1 MSTAGE
7 DMIGKLVVVTGFT
20 AGLGEAAAFAL
31 AERGADLYL
40 LARNPSKAERTVD
53 AIRHRFPQSQIELAL
68 GDLGNLA
75 DVREMAKSVLS
86 TQRPIDVL
94 FNNAGVINQ
103 RRRIT
108 ADGYEET
115 FAVNHL
121 GHFLLTLLL
130 LEKLRESGAGR
141 VVSTASGAHQFG
153 GPLDFSDLQAEKA
166 YKTFTVYGRSKLAN
180 ILFTQE
186 LARREAGRGI
196 TANCFHPGF
205 VGSDFSKNNGT
216 LARTLMT
223 LAGPW
228 TRSPEKGAET
238 GIYLCT
244 SPEIESASGKYFY
257 DMKAI
262 EPSRR
267 VFAPGDALTLWNA
280 SLELTGLGDGGAPM
294 RQAGKKVEDPV

>member
-1 MSTAGE
+1 MSTAE
-7 DMIGKLVVVTGFT
+7 MNMAGKLVVVTGFT

-31 AERGADLYL
+31 AEKGADLYL

-53 AIRHRFPQSQIELAL
+53 AIRDRYPESQIELAL
-68 GDLGNLA
+68 GDLGNLT
-75 DVREMAKSVLS
+75 DVRDMATSVLGAG
-86 TQRPIDVL
+86 RPIDVL
-94 FNNAGVINQ
+94 FNNAGLINQ
-103 RRRIT
+103 KRRVT

-130 LEKLRESGAGR
+130 LERLREGGGGR

-186 LARREAGRGI
+186 LARREADAGI

-205 VGSDFSKNNGT
+205 VGSDFSKNNGA

-228 TRSPEKGAET
+228 TRSSEKGAET

-244 SPEIESASGKYFY
+244 SPELESVSGKYFY

-262 EPSRR
+262 EPSKR
-267 VFAPGDALTLWNA
+267 VFGPEDALTLWNA
-280 SLELTGLGDGGAPM
+280 SLELTGLSEDGAPM
-294 RQAGKKVEDPV
+294 REAGEKAKGRA